1 MAYAGT
7 AVVRNRLL
15 WLSGSAT
22 DIQIDTPA
30 WFRWLQTATSFSYP
44 LGRPTYYSLT
54 LRQEKRRRRLYWYAY
69 LKSGCLLGAK
79 LHNSYVGVSATLTA
93 EKLDTV
99 AKHLLD
105 KVRQTLANHYQQGGE
120 TLH

>member
-7 AVVRNRLL
+7 PVVNNHFL
-15 WLSGSAT
+15 WVSGSAT

-30 WFRWLQTATSFSYP
+30 WFLWLQTATSFSYP

-54 LRQEKRRRRLYWYAY
+54 LRQEKRRHNLYWYAY
-69 LKSGCLLGAK
+69 LKSDSK

-99 AKHLLD
+99 AKQLLD
-105 KVRQTLANHYQQGGE
+105 KVRQTHYNTCQKGGK

>member
-7 AVVRNRLL
+7 PVIHKQLL
-15 WLSGSAT
+15 WLSGSPT

-54 LRQEKRRRRLYWYAY
+54 LRQEKRRRGLYWYAY
-69 LKSGCLLGAK
+69 LKIDSK
-79 LHNSYVGVSATLTA
+79 LHNGYVGASATLTA

-99 AKHLLD
+99 AKQLLD
-105 KVRQTLANHYQQGGE
+105 KGRQTHHNNSLEAGKI
-120 TLH
+120 LR